1 MCKIRALAGRLA
13 TGSRSLAFDCCSVIP
28 AASPLFHICAPA
40 SHRRAREGLRLRW
53 REMTAC
59 PICDGVGLV
68 RVMNGAGRWV
78 SRPCECQQIE
88 REERRIAAAHI
99 PQRYRDCT
107 LDAFDPSYPRADE
120 SLGRALLTARR
131 FVEAYPVDTAGRG
144 LLFVGTAG
152 LGKTHLAVGVLQR
165 LVRERGV
172 KGLFCDYRELL
183 KNIQNS
189 YNPQV
194 KTTELELLKP
204 VFAAEVLVLDD
215 LGAQKPNEWVWDTV
229 ALILNTRYNDRQTTI
244 ITTNYLDLP
253 AGAGTKFDKN
263 GVNPAIIDDTLGDR
277 IGDRMRSRLAEMC
290 IRVEMKG
297 EDFRQSVK
305 RARFG

>member
-1 MCKIRALAGRLA
+1 M
-13 TGSRSLAFDCCSVIP
+13 TVCS
-28 AASPLFHICAPA
+28 IC
-40 SHRRAREGLRLRW
+40 E
-53 REMTAC
+53 
-59 PICDGVGLV
+59 GVGLV
-68 RVMNGAGRWV
+68 RVVDSAGHWI
-78 SRPCECQQIE
+78 SRPCQCQEIE
-88 REERRIAAAHI
+88 REARRIAAAHI
-99 PQRYRDCT
+99 PPRYRDCT

-120 SLGRALLTARR
+120 SLSRGLLTARK
-131 FVEAYPVDTAGRG
+131 FVDAYPVDTAGRG
-144 LLFVGTAG
+144 LLFVGSAG

-189 YNPQV
+189 YNAQV
-194 KTTELELLKP
+194 ATTELELLKP

-229 ALILNTRYNDRQTTI
+229 ALILNTRYNDSQTTI
-244 ITTNYLDLP
+244 ITTNYPDLP
-253 AGAGTKFDKN
+253 AGGGAQSDAERAARE
-263 GVNPAIIDDTLGDR
+263 PTLGDR

>member
-1 MCKIRALAGRLA
+1 M
-13 TGSRSLAFDCCSVIP
+13 SN
-28 AASPLFHICAPA
+28 
-40 SHRRAREGLRLRW
+40 
-53 REMTAC
+53 C

-68 RVMNGAGRWV
+68 RVVDTGGKWV
-78 SRPCECQQIE
+78 SRACECQEMQ
-88 REERRIAAAHI
+88 REERRVAAAHI
-99 PQRYRDCT
+99 PQRYKDCT
-107 LDAFDPSYPRADE
+107 LDAFDPSYPRADD
-120 SLGRALLTARR
+120 SLGRALLTARK
-131 FVEAYPVDTAGRG
+131 FVDAYPVDTAGRG
-144 LLFVGTAG
+144 LLFVGAAG

-172 KGLFCDYRELL
+172 RGLFCDYRELL

-189 YNPQV
+189 YNSQV
-194 KTTELELLKP
+194 NTTELELLKP

-244 ITTNYLDLP
+244 ITTNYADLP
-253 AGAGTKFDKN
+253 AGN
-263 GVNPAIIDDTLGDR
+263 GAKTDAERAAREPTLGDR

-290 IRVEMKG
+290 IRVEVKG